1 MTNKPIAIIGA
12 GNGGQTTAAW
22 LSNQGYQ
29 TRIFDV
35 MEDTVAKLNELG
47 GVNIYGNTDFPGFGK
62 IQFATTDIAK
72 AIDGCEVIFI
82 ILPEI
87 YHVSIAQK
95 LAPHLVD
102 GQIVVIDPVSG
113 LGILAFKKALAEA
126 GCKADISLA
135 ATSTLLF
142 AARIQTTGDV
152 FVTGQKTEL
161 SIVAIPNS
169 KREIIKE
176 AIYPVFSQH
185 HFIDNSIQLALDNL
199 NLIFHPGPT
208 LLYTA
213 QIEKGEKFNYYND
226 MVPSQITLM
235 KALDQERMAIC
246 AAYGVK
252 LPDAEAAFALEY
264 SYEGD
269 LYTMLKNAE
278 CYKGIMGPNSLQVRY
293 LLEDVPFSLRS
304 VQILGKIAKV
314 PTPVIDSVCTIG
326 EALVGD
332 VMAEGYTMEALG
344 LSEDIGFD
352 EFVALCNGWVE
363 SMKKAR
369 PESDTDRAFC
379 YRFRG
384 LQPAEESFVFSQ
396 RFL

>member
-22 LSNQGYQ
+22 LANQGYK

-47 GVNIYGNTDFPGFGK
+47 GVNIYGNTDYPGFGK
-62 IQFATTDIAK
+62 IEFATTDMEK
-72 AIDGCEVIFI
+72 AIEGCELILL
-82 ILPEI
+82 ILPEN
-87 YHVSIAQK
+87 YHDSIAVK
-95 LAPHLVD
+95 MAPYLKD
-102 GQIVVIDPVSG
+102 GQIVVLNPASG
-113 LGILAFKKALAEA
+113 LGAISFKKALTDA
-126 GCKADISLA
+126 GCTADVTLA
-135 ATSTLLF
+135 VTCTLLF
-142 AARIQTTGDV
+142 AARIKETGDV
-152 FVTGQKTEL
+152 LVTGQKTEL

-169 KREIIKE
+169 KREIIKK

-352 EFVALCNGWVE
+352 EFVALCNG
-363 SMKKAR
+363 
-369 PESDTDRAFC
+369 
-379 YRFRG
+379 
-384 LQPAEESFVFSQ
+384 
-396 RFL
+396 

>member
-1 MTNKPIAIIGA
+1 MPNKPIAIIGA

-252 LPDAEAAFALEY
+252 LPD
-264 SYEGD
+264 
-269 LYTMLKNAE
+269 E

-352 EFVALCNGWVE
+352 EFVALCNG
-363 SMKKAR
+363 
-369 PESDTDRAFC
+369 
-379 YRFRG
+379 
-384 LQPAEESFVFSQ
+384 
-396 RFL
+396 

>member
-1 MTNKPIAIIGA
+1 
-12 GNGGQTTAAW
+12 
-22 LSNQGYQ
+22 
-29 TRIFDV
+29 

-47 GVNIYGNTDFPGFGK
+47 GVNIYGNTDYPGFGK
-62 IQFATTDIAK
+62 IEFATTDMEK
-72 AIDGCEVIFI
+72 AIEGCELILL
-82 ILPEI
+82 ILPEN
-87 YHVSIAQK
+87 YHDSIAVK
-95 LAPHLVD
+95 MAPYLKD
-102 GQIVVIDPVSG
+102 GQIVVLNPASG
-113 LGILAFKKALAEA
+113 LGAISFKKTLTDA
-126 GCKADISLA
+126 GCTADVTLA
-135 ATSTLLF
+135 VTCTLLF
-142 AARIQTTGDV
+142 AARIKETGDV
-152 FVTGQKTEL
+152 LVTGQKTEL
-161 SIVAIPNS
+161 SIVAFPGNRKQIV
-169 KREIIKE
+169 ED
-176 AIYPVFSQH
+176 AMYPVFSQH
-185 HFIDNSIQLALDNL
+185 IFANNIIDTAMENL
-199 NLIFHPGPT
+199 NLAFHPGPT

-352 EFVALCNGWVE
+352 EFVALCNG
-363 SMKKAR
+363 
-369 PESDTDRAFC
+369 
-379 YRFRG
+379 
-384 LQPAEESFVFSQ
+384 
-396 RFL
+396 

>member
-22 LSNQGYQ
+22 LANQGYK

-47 GVNIYGNTDFPGFGK
+47 GVNIYGNTDYPGFGK
-62 IQFATTDIAK
+62 IEFATTDMEK
-72 AIDGCEVIFI
+72 AIEGCELILL
-82 ILPEI
+82 ILPEN
-87 YHVSIAQK
+87 YHDSIAVK
-95 LAPHLVD
+95 MAPYLKD
-102 GQIVVIDPVSG
+102 GQIVVLNPASG
-113 LGILAFKKALAEA
+113 LGAISFKKTLTDA
-126 GCKADISLA
+126 GCTADVTLA
-135 ATSTLLF
+135 VTCTLLF
-142 AARIQTTGDV
+142 AARIKETGDV
-152 FVTGQKTEL
+152 LVTGQKTEL
-161 SIVAIPNS
+161 SIVAFPGNRKQIV
-169 KREIIKE
+169 ED
-176 AIYPVFSQH
+176 AMYPVFSQH
-185 HFIDNSIQLALDNL
+185 IFANNIIDTAMENL
-199 NLIFHPGPT
+199 NLAFHPGPT

-344 LSEDIGFD
+344 LSE
-352 EFVALCNGWVE
+352 EFVALCNG
-363 SMKKAR
+363 
-369 PESDTDRAFC
+369 
-379 YRFRG
+379 
-384 LQPAEESFVFSQ
+384 
-396 RFL
+396 

>member
-22 LSNQGYQ
+22 LANQGYK

-47 GVNIYGNTDFPGFGK
+47 GVNIYGNTDYPGFGK
-62 IQFATTDIAK
+62 IEFATTDMEK
-72 AIDGCEVIFI
+72 AIEGCELILL
-82 ILPEI
+82 ILPEN
-87 YHVSIAQK
+87 YHDSIAVK
-95 LAPHLVD
+95 MAPYLKD
-102 GQIVVIDPVSG
+102 GQIVVLNPASG
-113 LGILAFKKALAEA
+113 LGAISFKKALTDA
-126 GCKADISLA
+126 GCTADVTLA
-135 ATSTLLF
+135 VTCTLLF
-142 AARIQTTGDV
+142 AARIKETGDV
-152 FVTGQKTEL
+152 LVTGQKTEL
-161 SIVAIPNS
+161 SIVAFPGNRKQIV
-169 KREIIKE
+169 ED
-176 AIYPVFSQH
+176 AMYPVFSQH
-185 HFIDNSIQLALDNL
+185 IFANNIIDTAMENL
-199 NLIFHPGPT
+199 NLAFHPGPT

-235 KALDQERMAIC
+235 KALDRERMAIC

-293 LLEDVPFSLRS
+293 LLEDMPFSLRS

-352 EFVALCNGWVE
+352 EFVALCNG
-363 SMKKAR
+363 
-369 PESDTDRAFC
+369 
-379 YRFRG
+379 
-384 LQPAEESFVFSQ
+384 
-396 RFL
+396 

>member
-22 LSNQGYQ
+22 LANQGYK

-47 GVNIYGNTDFPGFGK
+47 GVNIYGNTDYPGFGK
-62 IQFATTDIAK
+62 IEFATTDMEK
-72 AIDGCEVIFI
+72 AIEGCELILL
-82 ILPEI
+82 ILPEN
-87 YHVSIAQK
+87 YHDSIAVK
-95 LAPHLVD
+95 MAPYLKD
-102 GQIVVIDPVSG
+102 GQIVVLNPASG
-113 LGILAFKKALAEA
+113 LGAISFKKTLTDA
-126 GCKADISLA
+126 GCTADVTLA
-135 ATSTLLF
+135 VTCTLLF
-142 AARIQTTGDV
+142 AARIKETGDV
-152 FVTGQKTEL
+152 LVTGQKTEL

-235 KALDQERMAIC
+235 KALDRERMAIC

-352 EFVALCNGWVE
+352 EFVALCNG
-363 SMKKAR
+363 
-369 PESDTDRAFC
+369 
-379 YRFRG
+379 
-384 LQPAEESFVFSQ
+384 
-396 RFL
+396 

>member
-22 LSNQGYQ
+22 LANQGYK

-47 GVNIYGNTDFPGFGK
+47 GVNIYGNTDYPGFGK
-62 IQFATTDIAK
+62 IEFATTDMEK
-72 AIDGCEVIFI
+72 AIEGCELILL
-82 ILPEI
+82 ILPEN
-87 YHVSIAQK
+87 YHDSIAVK
-95 LAPHLVD
+95 MAPYLKD
-102 GQIVVIDPVSG
+102 GQIVVLNPASG
-113 LGILAFKKALAEA
+113 LGAISFKKALTDA
-126 GCKADISLA
+126 GCTADVTLA
-135 ATSTLLF
+135 VTCTLLF
-142 AARIQTTGDV
+142 AARIKETGDV
-152 FVTGQKTEL
+152 LVTGQKTEL
-161 SIVAIPNS
+161 SIVAFPGNRKQIV
-169 KREIIKE
+169 ED
-176 AIYPVFSQH
+176 AMYPVFSQH
-185 HFIDNSIQLALDNL
+185 IFANNIIDTAMENL
-199 NLIFHPGPT
+199 NLAFHPGPT

-235 KALDQERMAIC
+235 KALDRERMAIC

-352 EFVALCNGWVE
+352 EFVALCNG
-363 SMKKAR
+363 
-369 PESDTDRAFC
+369 
-379 YRFRG
+379 
-384 LQPAEESFVFSQ
+384 
-396 RFL
+396 

>member
-47 GVNIYGNTDFPGFGK
+47 GVNIYGNTDYPGFGK
-62 IQFATTDIAK
+62 IEFATTDMEK
-72 AIDGCEVIFI
+72 AIEGCELILL
-82 ILPEI
+82 ILPEN
-87 YHVSIAQK
+87 YHDSIAVK
-95 LAPHLVD
+95 MAPYLKD
-102 GQIVVIDPVSG
+102 GQIVVLNPASG
-113 LGILAFKKALAEA
+113 LGAISFKKTLTDA
-126 GCKADISLA
+126 GCTADVTLA
-135 ATSTLLF
+135 VTCTLLF
-142 AARIQTTGDV
+142 AARIKETGDV
-152 FVTGQKTEL
+152 LVTGQKTEL
-161 SIVAIPNS
+161 SIVAFPGNRKQIV
-169 KREIIKE
+169 ED
-176 AIYPVFSQH
+176 AMYPVFSQH
-185 HFIDNSIQLALDNL
+185 IFANNIIDTAMENL
-199 NLIFHPGPT
+199 NLAFHPGPT

-352 EFVALCNGWVE
+352 EFVALCNG
-363 SMKKAR
+363 
-369 PESDTDRAFC
+369 
-379 YRFRG
+379 
-384 LQPAEESFVFSQ
+384 
-396 RFL
+396 

>member
-22 LSNQGYQ
+22 LANQGYK

-47 GVNIYGNTDFPGFGK
+47 GVNIYGNTDYPGFGK
-62 IQFATTDIAK
+62 IEFATTDMEK
-72 AIDGCEVIFI
+72 AIEGCELILL
-82 ILPEI
+82 ILPEN
-87 YHVSIAQK
+87 YHDSIAVK
-95 LAPHLVD
+95 MAPYLKD
-102 GQIVVIDPVSG
+102 GQIVVLNPASG
-113 LGILAFKKALAEA
+113 LGAISFKKTLTDA
-126 GCKADISLA
+126 GCTADVTLA
-135 ATSTLLF
+135 VTCTLLF
-142 AARIQTTGDV
+142 AARIKETGDAL
-152 FVTGQKTEL
+152 VTGQKTEL
-161 SIVAIPNS
+161 SIVAFPGNRKQIV
-169 KREIIKE
+169 ED
-176 AIYPVFSQH
+176 AMYPVFSQH
-185 HFIDNSIQLALDNL
+185 IFANNIIDTAMENL
-199 NLIFHPGPT
+199 NLAFHPGPT

-352 EFVALCNGWVE
+352 EFVALCNG
-363 SMKKAR
+363 
-369 PESDTDRAFC
+369 
-379 YRFRG
+379 
-384 LQPAEESFVFSQ
+384 
-396 RFL
+396 

>member
-22 LSNQGYQ
+22 LANQGYK

-47 GVNIYGNTDFPGFGK
+47 GVNIYGNTDYPGFGK
-62 IQFATTDIAK
+62 IEFATTDMEK
-72 AIDGCEVIFI
+72 AIEGCELILL
-82 ILPEI
+82 ILPEN
-87 YHVSIAQK
+87 YHDSIAVK
-95 LAPHLVD
+95 MAPYLKD
-102 GQIVVIDPVSG
+102 GQIVVLNPASG
-113 LGILAFKKALAEA
+113 LGAISFKKALTDA
-126 GCKADISLA
+126 GCTADVTLA
-135 ATSTLLF
+135 VTCTLLF
-142 AARIQTTGDV
+142 AARIKETGDV
-152 FVTGQKTEL
+152 LVTGQKTEL

-169 KREIIKE
+169 KREIIKK

-235 KALDQERMAIC
+235 KALDRERMAIC

-352 EFVALCNGWVE
+352 EFVALCNG
-363 SMKKAR
+363 
-369 PESDTDRAFC
+369 
-379 YRFRG
+379 
-384 LQPAEESFVFSQ
+384 
-396 RFL
+396 